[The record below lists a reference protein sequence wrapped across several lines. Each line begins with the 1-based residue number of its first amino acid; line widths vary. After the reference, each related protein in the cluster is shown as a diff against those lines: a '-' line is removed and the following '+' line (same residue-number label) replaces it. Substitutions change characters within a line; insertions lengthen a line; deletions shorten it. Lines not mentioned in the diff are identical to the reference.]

1 MRTPGPEQPAAPPLS
16 GYDASLPQTAGHS
29 GQEVATEGVF
39 DQAAA
44 LMRVEGDTE
53 LLVEII
59 EVFLDDSP
67 RLLSR
72 IREALKREDL
82 KSLEQAAHTLKGSVG
97 NFCAPVAYAAALKLE
112 KIGRE
117 GNAEKAQEAWIDLER
132 AMEQLRPALQ
142 LLRDGAVA

>member
-1 MRTPGPEQPAAPPLS
+1 MIMSTPGPESSLS
-16 GYDASLPQTAGHS
+16 GYDASFPQTAGHS
-29 GQEVATEGVF
+29 GQEVVTEGVF
-39 DQAAA
+39 DRAAE
-44 LMRVEGDTE
+44 LMRVEGDPE

-82 KSLEQAAHTLKGSVG
+82 KLLEQAAHTLKGSVG

-117 GNAEKAQEAWIDLER
+117 GNVEKAQEARIDLEE

>member
-1 MRTPGPEQPAAPPLS
+1 
-16 GYDASLPQTAGHS
+16 
-29 GQEVATEGVF
+29 VF

-53 LLVEII
+53 LLLEIV

-67 RLLSR
+67 RLMSR
-72 IREALKREDL
+72 IRAALKRQDL

-97 NFCAPVAYAAALKLE
+97 NFCAPAAYAASFKLE

-117 GNAEKAQEAWIDLER
+117 GNVEEAQQAWVELEE
-132 AMEQLRPALQ
+132 AMEQLKPALM
-142 LLRDGAVA
+142 LLRDGRIA

>member
-1 MRTPGPEQPAAPPLS
+1 
-16 GYDASLPQTAGHS
+16 
-29 GQEVATEGVF
+29 VF
-39 DQAAA
+39 DRAAA

-67 RLLSR
+67 RLLSQ

-82 KSLEQAAHTLKGSVG
+82 KLLEQAAHTLKGSVG
-97 NFCAPVAYAAALKLE
+97 NFCAPAAYAAALKLE
-112 KIGRE
+112 KIGGE
-117 GNAEKAQEAWIDLER
+117 GNVEKAQEAWIDLER